1 MEHET
6 KIFASGHSKS
16 FVTSEPCG
24 GNSFIFA
31 PFSELN
37 IEIEPYWSPTITRFF
52 SLSKIKAV
60 ISEFLRVISVN
71 TFRTSPVNVLQI
83 LTRLPVGV

>member
-1 MEHET
+1 
-6 KIFASGHSKS
+6 
-16 FVTSEPCG
+16 
-24 GNSFIFA
+24 
-31 PFSELN
+31 
-37 IEIEPYWSPTITRFF
+37 
-52 SLSKIKAV
+52 V